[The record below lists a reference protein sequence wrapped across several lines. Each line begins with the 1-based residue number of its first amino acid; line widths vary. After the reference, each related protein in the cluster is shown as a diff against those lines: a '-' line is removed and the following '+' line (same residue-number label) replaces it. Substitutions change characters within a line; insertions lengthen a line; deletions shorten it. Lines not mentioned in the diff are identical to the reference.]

1 LGYSVNQDPSF
12 IEKIYDARI
21 LSIANN
27 DAKTV
32 SSYYTDML
40 VNATTW
46 LNTLPPLTKDG
57 SYFYC
62 VVRPIN
68 GSAKQ
73 FISATISLLGNQLIF
88 TPFISRYLLLLY
100 IPYQEGDITILY
112 SSSRFA
118 DVVEYMKSTFYQ
130 DFLDGQSA
138 L

>member
-1 LGYSVNQDPSF
+1 MVFSF
-12 IEKIYDARI
+12 QI
-21 LSIANN
+21 LS
-27 DAKTV
+27 
-32 SSYYTDML
+32 
-40 VNATTW
+40 
-46 LNTLPPLTKDG
+46 KDG
-57 SYFYC
+57 AYIYC

-130 DFLDGQSA
+130 DFLDGQTA